1 MTAKSMEKP
10 PGWFWIVSIVAL
22 LWNLMGALAYLQQA
36 FMTEEALAALSEPER
51 LLLETRPAWATAAFA
66 LAVWGGLLGCVA
78 LLLRKKWAR
87 PVLIISLIGILV
99 QMIHS
104 FFISKNLEVYGPG
117 EISMPILIILIGIGL
132 VFFARIATRKL
143 WLG

>member
-10 PGWFWIVSIVAL
+10 PVWFWIVSIVAL
-22 LWNLMGALAYLQQA
+22 LWNLMGVLAYLQQA

-78 LLLRKKWAR
+78 LLLRKKWAK

-117 EISMPILIILIGIGL
+117 EISMPILIILIGVGL

-143 WLG
+143 WIG

>member
-10 PGWFWIVSIVAL
+10 PVWFWVVSVVAL
-22 LWNLMGALAYLQQA
+22 LWNLMGVLAYLQQA

-117 EISMPILIILIGIGL
+117 EISMPILIILIGVGL

>member
-10 PGWFWIVSIVAL
+10 PVWFWIVSIVAL
-22 LWNLMGALAYLQQA
+22 LWNLMGVLAYLQQA

-117 EISMPILIILIGIGL
+117 EISMPILIILIGVGL

>member
-1 MTAKSMEKP
+1 MTAKSIEKP
-10 PGWFWIVSIVAL
+10 PVWFWIVSIVAL
-22 LWNLMGALAYLQQA
+22 LWNLMGVLAYLQQA

-66 LAVWGGLLGCVA
+66 LAVWGGLLGCIA

-87 PVLIISLIGILV
+87 PVLVISLIGILV

-104 FFISKNLEVYGPG
+104 FFISNNLEVYGPG
-117 EISMPILIILIGIGL
+117 EISMPILILLIGVGL
-132 VFFARIATRKL
+132 VIFARISARKL

>member
-1 MTAKSMEKP
+1 MTVKSIEKP
-10 PGWFWIVSIVAL
+10 PVWFWIISIVAL
-22 LWNLMGALAYLQQA
+22 LWNLMGVIAYLQQA
-36 FMTEEALAALSEPER
+36 FMTEEALAVLSEPER

-66 LAVWGGLLGCVA
+66 LAVWGGLLGCIA

-87 PVLIISLIGILV
+87 PVLLISLIGILV

-104 FFISKNLEVYGPG
+104 FFISNNLEVYGPG
-117 EISMPILIILIGIGL
+117 EISMPILIILIGVGL
-132 VFFARIATRKL
+132 VFFARISTKKL

>member
-10 PGWFWIVSIVAL
+10 PVWFWIVSIVAL
-22 LWNLMGALAYLQQA
+22 LWNLMGVLAYLQQA

-87 PVLIISLIGILV
+87 PVLVISLIGILV

-104 FFISKNLEVYGPG
+104 FFISNNLEVYGPG
-117 EISMPILIILIGIGL
+117 EISMPILILLIGLGL
-132 VFFARIATRKL
+132 VIFARISARKL
-143 WLG
+143 WIG

>member
-10 PGWFWIVSIVAL
+10 PVWFWIISVVAL
-22 LWNLMGALAYLQQA
+22 LWNLMGVLAYLQQA

-66 LAVWGGLLGCVA
+66 LAVWGGLLGCIA

-87 PVLIISLIGILV
+87 PVLVISLIGILV
-99 QMIHS
+99 QMVHS
-104 FFISKNLEVYGPG
+104 FFISNNLEVYGPG
-117 EISMPILIILIGIGL
+117 EISMPILIILIGVGL

>member
-10 PGWFWIVSIVAL
+10 PLWFWIVSVLVL
-22 LWNLMGALAYLQQA
+22 LWNLMGVLAYLQQA

-66 LAVWGGLLGCVA
+66 LAVWGGLLGCIA

-104 FFISKNLEVYGPG
+104 FFISNNLEVYGPG
-117 EISMPILIILIGIGL
+117 EISMPILIILIGVGL

>member
-10 PGWFWIVSIVAL
+10 PVWFWIVSIVAL
-22 LWNLMGALAYLQQA
+22 LWNLMGVLAYLQQA

-117 EISMPILIILIGIGL
+117 EISMPILIILIGVGL

-143 WLG
+143 WIG